1 MTASPPRRAPRD
13 RLTGWLF
20 AILLLVSPVL
30 ADTNTPAASVGA
42 TNAAPGVPEELLR
55 SQLQLQEQLHNL
67 QTRWERSQEDAESA
81 AARNSELIAE
91 KLRTIESSLNDQRA
105 KELETIQ
112 SSNRTLLLV
121 AGGFAAVG
129 FVTMLVMA
137 FLQWRALNR
146 WSATVPGIHP
156 GHLLGQ
162 ASAVPGM
169 GGIDARLL
177 NPSPQVEQ
185 SNLRLAEALS
195 RLEENLLR
203 LNTAASARP
212 NVPAR
217 EASAAAPNYPGDTG
231 TNGAPPEVAGL
242 LGKGQSLLSM
252 DKPEEALACFEQVL
266 QSEPKNGEALMKKG
280 LALERLGKH
289 DEALR
294 CYDDALE
301 ANPALTVAYL
311 HKGGL
316 YNRME
321 RFAEAL
327 ECYEQALR
335 RG

>member
-1 MTASPPRRAPRD
+1 MTASPSRRAPRD

-67 QTRWERSQEDAESA
+67 QTRWERSQEDAEAA

-169 GGIDARLL
+169 GGIDAR
-177 NPSPQVEQ
+177 
-185 SNLRLAEALS
+185 
-195 RLEENLLR
+195 
-203 LNTAASARP
+203 
-212 NVPAR
+212 
-217 EASAAAPNYPGDTG
+217 
-231 TNGAPPEVAGL
+231 
-242 LGKGQSLLSM
+242 
-252 DKPEEALACFEQVL
+252 C
-266 QSEPKNGEALMKKG
+266 
-280 LALERLGKH
+280 
-289 DEALR
+289 
-294 CYDDALE
+294 
-301 ANPALTVAYL
+301 
-311 HKGGL
+311 
-316 YNRME
+316 
-321 RFAEAL
+321 
-327 ECYEQALR
+327 
-335 RG
+335 

>member
-1 MTASPPRRAPRD
+1 MTVLPSWHRLCRRRI
-13 RLTGWLF
+13 GWLF
-20 AILLLVSPVL
+20 AIALPALTAMAESNSPPTGLVSS
-30 ADTNTPAASVGA
+30 NPAP
-42 TNAAPGVPEELLR
+42 TVPEEFLR

-67 QTRWERSQEDAESA
+67 QTRWERSQQDSEAA

-91 KLRTIESSLNDQRA
+91 KLRTIESSLNAQRA

-146 WSATVPGIHP
+146 WSAMTPGVHP
-156 GHLLGQ
+156 GHLLGP
-162 ASAVPGM
+162 ASTMPALGGM
-169 GGIDARLL
+169 DARLL

-203 LNTAASARP
+203 LNSAASARP

-231 TNGAPPEVAGL
+231 ANGAPPEVAGL

-289 DEALR
+289 DDALR